1 MGNEEEERRPITGSI
16 TMDKN
21 HNPIKP
27 AVILEYVPNGYK
39 FITSISPDAK

>member
-1 MGNEEEERRPITGSI
+1 
-16 TMDKN
+16 MDKN

-39 FITSISPDAK
+39 YVTSIAPEQQ